1 MKVQEKFME
10 LEEVAR
16 TFKELPELEQAK
28 VMGIIMG
35 MKMAVDIAQ
44 KDSKKA
50 G

>member
-28 VMGIIMG
+28 VMCIIM
-35 MKMAVDIAQ
+35 
-44 KDSKKA
+44 
-50 G
+50 

>member
-16 TFKELPELEQAK
+16 IFKELPELEQAK
-28 VMGIIMG
+28 VMGIIIG
-35 MKMAVDIAQ
+35 MKMLTDISSE
-44 KDSKKA
+44 DDKKA